1 MAHHTTRKWIW
12 LSGVDAATAA
22 ADDVLLM
29 VVADVVAVVAVVDVD
44 GVIVIVNVRIAFKFS
59 FWLLL

>member
-12 LSGVDAATAA
+12 LSGVDAATAT

-29 VVADVVAVVAVVDVD
+29 VVADVVAVVDVD
-44 GVIVIVNVRIAFKFS
+44 GVIVIVNVRIAFKFW

>member
-29 VVADVVAVVAVVDVD
+29 VVADVVAVVDVD

>member
-12 LSGVDAATAA
+12 LSGVDAAA

-29 VVADVVAVVAVVDVD
+29 VVADVVAVVDVD

>member
-12 LSGVDAATAA
+12 LSGVDAATAT

-29 VVADVVAVVAVVDVD
+29 VVADVVAVVDVD